1 MNKEECMFNRLGNR
15 TAALSLVVFVVAAGA
30 GCAHVNREELGTE
43 LDSLSTQLR
52 AEQEASAEELSQ
64 RIDSVEARVDEL
76 DARQARSE
84 ERLEGRIDELEA
96 SLREL
101 ETEMGV
107 TIERLENAIAFSV
120 PLFFEFDS
128 YTLEDDQTG
137 VLDRFAGIY
146 SEYYGGNLLTVEGFT
161 DEAGSE
167 EYNMRLGQRRAEQ
180 VKSYLTEIG
189 GLSAERV
196 RTVSYGESPERL
208 VAPGEYGHSS
218 GQENRRVVLVI
229 DTAAPTGEIA
239 GTGR

>member
-1 MNKEECMFNRLGNR
+1 MFERLGNR
-15 TAALSLVVFVVAAGA
+15 TATLSLIACVAAVGV

-43 LDSLSTQLR
+43 LDSLSTELR
-52 AEQEASAEELSQ
+52 AEQEATAAELSD
-64 RIDSVEARVDEL
+64 RIDAVSARVDDL
-76 DARQARSE
+76 DARQTRSE
-84 ERLEGRIDELEA
+84 ERLEARIERLEA

-128 YTLEDDQTG
+128 STLQGDQTG

-146 SEYYGGNLLTVEGFT
+146 SEYYDGNLLTVEGFT

-167 EYNMRLGQRRAEQ
+167 EYNLRLGKRRAEE
-180 VKSYLTEIG
+180 VKSYLTEIS
-189 GLSAERV
+189 GLQPERV
-196 RTVSYGESPERL
+196 RTVSYGESPQRL
-208 VAPGEYGHSS
+208 VSPGEYGHSR

-229 DTAAPTGEIA
+229 DTAAPVGEVA
-239 GTGR
+239 GTGTSR